1 MFRRG
6 RRFLRGGPPPHHRRG
21 GPPVPPELQHAHHLM
36 DEGDYAEAAL
46 VFHDLARKAE
56 ERFPERA
63 PFLYIE
69 AGHASI
75 LNNDGRK
82 AVAYFRSGLTLLAT
96 QQRYHRVR
104 RAGERIVA
112 ELRSHGFNAEAQ
124 EIASVTQVNLP
135 ASADILTEPP
145 QKRAILPTHCPS
157 CGAAVRPDEVD
168 WLDEVTAECDYC
180 GSPVR
185 AES

>member
-1 MFRRG
+1 MFRRA
-6 RRFLRGGPPPHHRRG
+6 RRFMRGGPPPQHRRG
-21 GPPVPPELQHAHHLM
+21 GPPPPPELQRAHRLM
-36 DEGDYAEAAL
+36 QEGEYAEAGII
-46 VFHDLARKAE
+46 FHEFARKAE
-56 ERFPERA
+56 EHFPERA

-69 AGHASI
+69 AGHAAM
-75 LNNDGRK
+75 LGGDGTK
-82 AVAYFRSGLTLLAT
+82 AVTYFRSGLTLLAT

-104 RAGERIVA
+104 NAGERIIKG
-112 ELRSHGFNAEAQ
+112 LRDHGFKSEAE
-124 EIASVTQVNLP
+124 EVASVIQGNLP

-145 QKRAILPTHCPS
+145 RKQAILPTHCPS

-168 WLDEVTAECDYC
+168 WLDDLTAECDYC

>member
-1 MFRRG
+1 MFRRA
-6 RRFLRGGPPPHHRRG
+6 RRFIRGGPPPHHRRG
-21 GPPVPPELQHAHHLM
+21 GPPPPPELQHAHRMM
-36 DEGDYAEAAL
+36 DEGNFGEASL
-46 VFHDLARKAE
+46 VFHSLAKQAE

-69 AGHASI
+69 AGHAA
-75 LNNDGRK
+75 LLGGDGKK
-82 AVAYFRSGLTLLAT
+82 ALAHFRSGLTLLAT

-104 RAGERIVA
+104 RAGDRIVD
-112 ELRSHGFNAEAQ
+112 ELRSHGFKAEAL
-124 EIASVTQVNLP
+124 EIASVIQGNLP
-135 ASADILTEPP
+135 ASADIPTEPL

-157 CGAAVRPDEVD
+157 CGAAVRPDDVD
-168 WLDEVTAECDYC
+168 WLDDVTAECDYC

>member
-1 MFRRG
+1 M
-6 RRFLRGGPPPHHRRG
+6 
-21 GPPVPPELQHAHHLM
+21 M
-36 DEGDYAEAAL
+36 DEGNYGEASLA
-46 VFHDLARKAE
+46 FYDLAKKAE
-56 ERFPERA
+56 ELFPERA

-69 AGHASI
+69 AGHAA
-75 LNNDGRK
+75 LLGGDGKK
-82 AVAYFRSGLTLLAT
+82 AVTHFRSGLTLLAT

-104 RAGERIVA
+104 RAGERIIDG
-112 ELRSHGFNAEAQ
+112 LRSHGFKAEAE
-124 EIASVTQVNLP
+124 EIASVIQGNLP

-145 QKRAILPTHCPS
+145 RKQAILPTHCPS

-168 WLDEVTAECDYC
+168 WLDDITVECDYC